1 MNVEHNYDGVTGAKL
16 NDIWIYG
23 LSVSNPSIEIGGS
36 ILAASNLEYNQE
48 VRAFILNSLFFN
60 KISLL
65 CRFIFQLKVLKLKN
79 LELPI
84 ANGFKVEIKTQ
95 RSIHIKKLL

>member
-36 ILAASNLEYNQE
+36 ILEAGNVAYNQE
-48 VRAFILNSLFFN
+48 VRPYIFNLLFSNNF
-60 KISLL
+60 SLL
-65 CRFIFQLKVLKLKN
+65 CRFIF
-79 LELPI
+79 
-84 ANGFKVEIKTQ
+84 
-95 RSIHIKKLL
+95 S